1 MRQRNSVKVKQLSA
15 TNGNVSNMQ
24 PSGSIIARNLINI
37 GRTLLS
43 KLYTR
48 LSRTQLFSILS
59 SEIPYASTAH
69 LFSTATD
76 IEHAGDLDIDRP
88 LARTSGQVI
97 IWATEI
103 LACLTLAAY
112 NEDQFGS
119 VQQSLGRILLLFVD
133 GLEVTLWPLIIPT
146 TS

>member
-1 MRQRNSVKVKQLSA
+1 M
-15 TNGNVSNMQ
+15 
-24 PSGSIIARNLINI
+24 
-37 GRTLLS
+37 
-43 KLYTR
+43 
-48 LSRTQLFSILS
+48 SRTQLFSILS

-76 IEHAGDLDIDRP
+76 IGYANDLDFDKP
-88 LARTSGQVI
+88 LVRTSGQVI

-119 VQQSLGRILLLFVD
+119 VQQTLGRILLLFAD
-133 GLEVTLWPLIIPT
+133 GFEVSLWPLTVPI